1 MIPCQQ
7 LSWELQIKMSPKMK
21 ERKRQSSIHTRSAV
35 ENALNVKSKMEE
47 KKKKEKKKSGCV
59 MSFIRF
65 IARLFE
71 LKMA

>member
-1 MIPCQQ
+1 
-7 LSWELQIKMSPKMK
+7 MK